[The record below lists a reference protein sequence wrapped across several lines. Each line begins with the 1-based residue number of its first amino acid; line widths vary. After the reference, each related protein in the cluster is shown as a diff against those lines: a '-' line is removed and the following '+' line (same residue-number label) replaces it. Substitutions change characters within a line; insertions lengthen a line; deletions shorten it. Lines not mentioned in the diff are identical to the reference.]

1 MKKNIF
7 GNFIPTITMLVI
19 AIISYFFR
27 FKDLLIVGIVGI
39 IPISFFIEGVMCS
52 RKKIGWI
59 IPLIL
64 SLTVFFIIDKIML
77 FMNDSP
83 PQWLK
88 QRTKSLATWSVS
100 PTRRSSEANFLL
112 TKTYILMNIYLI
124 HKFWYD
130 I

>member
-7 GNFIPTITMLVI
+7 GNFIQTITMLVI

-77 FMNDSP
+77 FMNDSLNVY
-83 PQWLK
+83 LK
-88 QRTKSLATWSVS
+88 YYLVV
-100 PTRRSSEANFLL
+100 
-112 TKTYILMNIYLI
+112 YILGYLLEKLI
-124 HKFWYD
+124 SVLKNK
-130 I
+130 IKQSKK

>member
-39 IPISFFIEGVMCS
+39 IPISFLMCS

-77 FMNDSP
+77 FMNDSLNVY
-83 PQWLK
+83 LK
-88 QRTKSLATWSVS
+88 YYLVV
-100 PTRRSSEANFLL
+100 
-112 TKTYILMNIYLI
+112 YILGYLLEKLI
-124 HKFWYD
+124 SVLKNK
-130 I
+130 IKQSKK

>member
-1 MKKNIF
+1 MKNIF

-77 FMNDSP
+77 FMNEY
-83 PQWLK
+83 LK
-88 QRTKSLATWSVS
+88 YYLVV
-100 PTRRSSEANFLL
+100 
-112 TKTYILMNIYLI
+112 YILGYLLEKLI
-124 HKFWYD
+124 SVLKNK
-130 I
+130 IKQSKK

>member
-52 RKKIGWI
+52 RKNIGWI
-59 IPLIL
+59 IPLLI
-64 SLTVFFIIDKIML
+64 SLITFFIVIIV
-77 FMNDSP
+77 FMNDSANVY
-83 PQWLK
+83 LK
-88 QRTKSLATWSVS
+88 YYLVV
-100 PTRRSSEANFLL
+100 
-112 TKTYILMNIYLI
+112 YILGYLLEKLI
-124 HKFWYD
+124 SVLKNK
-130 I
+130 IKQSKK